1 MNICMDMMFVKVD
14 ETVKVN
20 DEVELIKDNN
30 HIYEIVSHL
39 DTISYELA
47 CTITRRVPRIYK

>member
-1 MNICMDMMFVKVD
+1 MDMMFVKVD

-30 HIYEIVSHL
+30 HIYEKSK
-39 DTISYELA
+39 TISPA
-47 CTITRRVPRIYK
+47 K

>member
-1 MNICMDMMFVKVD
+1 MDMLFVKVD

-20 DEVELIKDNN
+20 DQVELIKDNN
-30 HIYEIVSHL
+30 HIYEIADHL

-47 CTITRRVPRIYK
+47 CSLTSRVPRIYK

>member
-1 MNICMDMMFVKVD
+1 MDMMFVKVD